1 MLYSAYSQKISSPA
15 RSRKEPVSYLN
26 IMVVGQAGTGK
37 TAFVRTLCES
47 LKHNIIQGTL
57 KESKPMV
64 LKDVLRPTDDLYTV
78 SMHVEEEGE
87 RTSLTVIDT
96 PGFDQS
102 IDIEQQ
108 LRYVCTYID
117 HQYERTLIE
126 ETKLRR
132 DAKAVDTHIHA
143 CLYFLDTTSKTDL
156 SDVDRYMLRVLSS
169 RVNIIPVVGKAD
181 TLTAVQRDT
190 IRKAYR
196 WNFFDIFRIP
206 VYGYIDVEKE
216 DEEQPVVT
224 NHSGSETMN
233 TIMSMLKEYVEEDN
247 DEDARAMYEY
257 LEHFPLT
264 SVGYEEDPETG
275 RPVAIMRDTK
285 TVLGRRYPWAIV
297 ECSNPDH
304 CDFERLKSMIVSVHR
319 DMFRIDTFERFYE
332 KYRTKQLMS
341 GRFEGSPII
350 NRGKMTNSSA
360 TTTTTNTKIRA

>member
-1 MLYSAYSQKISSPA
+1 
-15 RSRKEPVSYLN
+15 
-26 IMVVGQAGTGK
+26 
-37 TAFVRTLCES
+37 
-47 LKHNIIQGTL
+47 
-57 KESKPMV
+57 
-64 LKDVLRPTDDLYTV
+64 
-78 SMHVEEEGE
+78 
-87 RTSLTVIDT
+87 
-96 PGFDQS
+96 
-102 IDIEQQ
+102 
-108 LRYVCTYID
+108 
-117 HQYERTLIE
+117 
-126 ETKLRR
+126 
-132 DAKAVDTHIHA
+132 
-143 CLYFLDTTSKTDL
+143 
-156 SDVDRYMLRVLSS
+156 MLRVLSS

-206 VYGYIDVEKE
+206 VYGYIDVEKDDEVEPEQQQEQGSVDQEEEKDDMQKAQEEE
-216 DEEQPVVT
+216 DVKDKEQPVVT

-275 RPVAIMRDTK
+275 RPVAIMRDTLKSKKQADNDEDQPSSPQTTHSQSRKNGRSSK

-304 CDFERLKSMIVSVHR
+304 CDFERLKSMIVSAHR

-350 NRGKMTNSSA
+350 NRGKMVNSPA
-360 TTTTTNTKIRA
+360 TTTATTPTNTKIRA